1 MIFEKNPSTTAVSM
15 PKSFHLTPMSPTFK
29 IHQPTLVAHGY
40 HFDNGELLIFY
51 VVIVRVRIKNINQP
65 SIIVQVQLN
74 GETYHVF
81 HVSFI
86 H

>member
-1 MIFEKNPSTTAVSM
+1 MTYIEQLVS
-15 PKSFHLTPMSPTFK
+15 KWLAH
-29 IHQPTLVAHGY
+29 VAHGY